1 MKLRIMLLTAAVAL
15 LAPGGAR
22 TASAQAQPDPD
33 GLAAA
38 VGAIVADSVL
48 PRLGGCDPVY
58 IRTPETPFD
67 SAVAALLRTEP
78 DTRAFGASRPEAYEW
93 VGTRGYT
100 LQGDTASVLV
110 EVGARTPPNG
120 GIDTYIEENRYLF
133 IRAGGGW
140 RFVRREFVRGMD
152 LGPVRG

>member
-1 MKLRIMLLTAAVAL
+1 MKLRITLLVAAIAVL
-15 LAPGGAR
+15 TPGAVR

-38 VGAIVADSVL
+38 AAGIVADSVL

-78 DTRAFGASRPEAYEW
+78 DTRTFGASQPDAYEW

-110 EVGARTPPNG
+110 EVGDRTPPNG
-120 GIDTYIEENRYLF
+120 GIDTYIEHNRYLF
-133 IRAGGGW
+133 VRAGGGW

-152 LGPVRG
+152 VGGVRG